1 MSAFAIYRLP
11 HEDHAT
17 MIRQTK
23 GEPVELH
30 SITELNGKQ
39 GFVVAPFEVKDD
51 QPVML
56 IEGEKTIVPLEATQ
70 FIMSSVPPSVMSSV
84 PPSVMSSVSPSVMS
98 SVSPSVMSSGVETS
112 HGFMPIGEA
121 KTSSTEIHE
130 ISPRASCVPSVAS
143 EQSSNALGRDDKP
156 LTSYYKVDFANYHS
170 QLKNDTFRKIV
181 LARCAD
187 EKTEEKLDPMALFYK
202 ACAMYPRLF
211 IALVETEKS
220 GCWLTATPEILLDGK
235 GSDWRTIAL
244 AGTMKL
250 EDDQLNGEG
259 ETLTWS
265 TKNIQEQRIVST
277 YITECL
283 EQFTS
288 NFSEEGPKTVRAA
301 NLVHLRSDF
310 TFKLEDNNHIGDLL
324 NTLHPTPAV
333 CGLPKREAFQF
344 IVKNEH
350 TPRRY
355 YSGFMGPLGAAE
367 THLYVSLRCMNI
379 DGDTFHLY
387 AGGGLLKDS
396 TEEQEWL
403 ETEAKM
409 ETMRKLLY
417 V

>member
-70 FIMSSVPPSVMSSV
+70 FIMSSVTPSVMSSV
-84 PPSVMSSVSPSVMS
+84 PPSDMS

-121 KTSSTEIHE
+121 KTSPTEIHE
-130 ISPRASCVPSVAS
+130 ISPRAS
-143 EQSSNALGRDDKP
+143 LGRDDKP
-156 LTSYYKVDFANYHS
+156 LTTYYKVDFANYHS